1 MADLSLPIL
10 DLSRLD
16 AGPEAAAAF
25 RDDLRAATHD
35 VGFFYLTGTGI
46 SPELEDRLHRAA
58 RDFFALPEADKLAI
72 ENVKSPHFRG
82 YTRVGGER
90 TQGRVD
96 WREQIDIGP
105 ERAAVADGS
114 APDYAR
120 LIGPN
125 LWPAAQPELRVVV
138 SEWHDHLSGV
148 ARKLLRAW
156 AVALGA
162 DESYFDQHF
171 GEPSTLIKIVRYPGK
186 DDPTPQQGVGAHKD
200 SGVLTLL
207 WVEPGKGGLQVQRDG
222 EWVDA
227 PPVPGAFVVNI
238 GELLEYATQGYLIAT
253 NHRVV
258 SPKYPDDRISVPFF
272 FNPALDARLPII
284 ELPADLAAE
293 ARGVTQDPANP
304 IHALY
309 GSNALKSRLRAH
321 PDVAAIH
328 HADLVAA
335 RAEASAGPA
344 PPPRFDSAEELGL
357 RGRELLVAEDAGI
370 LPRRQLRQLRHDVR
384 ATRRGSR
391 SGRRSRLRVLR
402 RRGLRGRVDLRLLLS
417 SRILLLVVLAL
428 RFLLLVTLN
437 APADRG
443 RRPRHH
449 SGTSSHTDQAGT
461 TPSS

>member
-16 AGPEAAAAF
+16 AGPEAAAEF
-25 RDDLRAATHD
+25 RADLRTATHD

-46 SPELEDRLHRAA
+46 SPALEQRLLTVA
-58 RDFFALPEADKLAI
+58 REFFALPEADKLAI

-105 ERAAVADGS
+105 EREAITDAS
-114 APDYAR
+114 SPDYAR

-125 LWPAAQPELRVVV
+125 LWPAAQPELREVV

-148 ARKLLRAW
+148 ARRLLRAW
-156 AVALGA
+156 ALALGA

-207 WVEPGKGGLQVQRDG
+207 WVEPGKGGLQVERDG
-222 EWVDA
+222 AWVDA

-253 NHRVV
+253 NHRVI
-258 SPKYPDDRISVPFF
+258 SPKYPEDRISVPFF
-272 FNPALDARLPII
+272 FNPALDARLPVI
-284 ELPADLAAE
+284 ELTAELAAE

-309 GSNALKSRLRAH
+309 GENALKSRLRAH

-335 RAEASAGPA
+335 RAEASA
-344 PPPRFDSAEELGL
+344 
-357 RGRELLVAEDAGI
+357 
-370 LPRRQLRQLRHDVR
+370 
-384 ATRRGSR
+384 
-391 SGRRSRLRVLR
+391 
-402 RRGLRGRVDLRLLLS
+402 
-417 SRILLLVVLAL
+417 
-428 RFLLLVTLN
+428 
-437 APADRG
+437 
-443 RRPRHH
+443 
-449 SGTSSHTDQAGT
+449 
-461 TPSS
+461 

>member
-1 MADLSLPIL
+1 MADATLPVL

-16 AGPEAAAAF
+16 VGPEAAAGF
-25 RDDLRAATHD
+25 RADLRAATHD
-35 VGFFYLTGTGI
+35 VGFFYLTGTGVP
-46 SPELEDRLHRAA
+46 PELEARLHRAA
-58 RDFFALPEADKLAI
+58 REFFALPEADKLAI
-72 ENVKSPHFRG
+72 ENVNSPHFRG
-82 YTRVGGER
+82 YTRIGGER

-105 ERAAVADGS
+105 ERAALDPETS
-114 APDYAR
+114 PDYAR

-125 LWPAAQPELRVVV
+125 LWPQAQPELREVV

-156 AVALGA
+156 ALALGA
-162 DESYFDQHF
+162 EEAYFDEHF

-227 PPVPGAFVVNI
+227 PAVPGAFVVNI

-253 NHRVV
+253 NHRVI
-258 SPKYPDDRISVPFF
+258 SPTYPEDRISVPFF

-284 ELPADLAAE
+284 ELPAELAAE
-293 ARGVTQDPANP
+293 ARGVTQDPVNP

-309 GSNALKSRLRAH
+309 GENALKSRLRAH

-328 HADLVAA
+328 HADLVA
-335 RAEASAGPA
+335 RAGA
-344 PPPRFDSAEELGL
+344 
-357 RGRELLVAEDAGI
+357 
-370 LPRRQLRQLRHDVR
+370 
-384 ATRRGSR
+384 
-391 SGRRSRLRVLR
+391 
-402 RRGLRGRVDLRLLLS
+402 
-417 SRILLLVVLAL
+417 
-428 RFLLLVTLN
+428 
-437 APADRG
+437 
-443 RRPRHH
+443 
-449 SGTSSHTDQAGT
+449 
-461 TPSS
+461 

>member
-1 MADLSLPIL
+1 MSDLSLPVL

-25 RDDLRAATHD
+25 RNDLRAATHD

-46 SPELEDRLHRAA
+46 SPALEARLLRAA

-72 ENVKSPHFRG
+72 ENVRSPHFRG

-105 ERAAVADGS
+105 EREAVADAA

-125 LWPAAQPELRVVV
+125 LWPDAQPELREVV
-138 SEWHDHLSGV
+138 SEWHDHLSGI
-148 ARKLLRAW
+148 ARRLLRAW

-186 DDPTPQQGVGAHKD
+186 DDPIPQQGVGAHKD

-238 GELLEYATQGYLIAT
+238 GELLEYATQGYLTAT
-253 NHRVV
+253 NHRVI
-258 SPKYPDDRISVPFF
+258 SPRYPDDRISVPFF
-272 FNPALDARLPII
+272 FNPELDARLPII
-284 ELPADLAAE
+284 ELPPELAAE
-293 ARGVTQDPANP
+293 ARGVTQDPTNP

-309 GSNALKSRLRAH
+309 GENALKSRLRAH
-321 PDVAAIH
+321 PDVAGIH

-335 RAEASAGPA
+335 RAAASA
-344 PPPRFDSAEELGL
+344 
-357 RGRELLVAEDAGI
+357 
-370 LPRRQLRQLRHDVR
+370 
-384 ATRRGSR
+384 
-391 SGRRSRLRVLR
+391 
-402 RRGLRGRVDLRLLLS
+402 
-417 SRILLLVVLAL
+417 
-428 RFLLLVTLN
+428 
-437 APADRG
+437 
-443 RRPRHH
+443 
-449 SGTSSHTDQAGT
+449 
-461 TPSS
+461 